1 MFGRLNLDITHMG
14 TGEVSSILS
23 MILIKLKKR
32 AEKAPF
38 PILKL
43 KKDPKKPLFPFYLVF
58 IGIKYVW

>member
-1 MFGRLNLDITHMG
+1 MG

-38 PILKL
+38 PIL
-43 KKDPKKPLFPFYLVF
+43 FTFYRDKVCLVD
-58 IGIKYVW
+58 

>member
-32 AEKAPF
+32 PKKAPL
-38 PILKL
+38 PILFTFYRDKV
-43 KKDPKKPLFPFYLVF
+43 YLVD
-58 IGIKYVW
+58 

>member
-23 MILIKLKKR
+23 MIFI
-32 AEKAPF
+32 
-38 PILKL
+38 KL
-43 KKDPKKPLFPFYLVF
+43 KKDPKKPLFPFYLLL